1 MPAMIIFQSHVKSL
15 SVGKKS
21 TLAVCMFTVFT
32 TLLKLAQ
39 LTQTES
45 VEGSCCRPGPLES
58 VTRPAWVGSEGP
70 GQDWAVCVLHVSFG
84 YISDFWSRFL
94 IGSVNH
100 LSFLI
105 LGSTV
110 FFSIRRV
117 HGELCLK
124 SAMLY
129 FEACP

>member
-1 MPAMIIFQSHVKSL
+1 MPAMIIFQAHVKSL
-15 SVGKKS
+15 SVVKKS

-39 LTQTES
+39 LTPTES
-45 VEGSCCRPGPLES
+45 VEGAAVGQAPLES
-58 VTRPAWVGSEGP
+58 VTRPAWEGSEGP

-100 LSFLI
+100 LSFLMLLASI
-105 LGSTV
+105 V
-110 FFSIRRV
+110 FFF
-117 HGELCLK
+117 
-124 SAMLY
+124 MLHT
-129 FEACP
+129 